1 MPSDPIWWLA
11 VVVQL
16 LALPGSLLPVLPS
29 LLWLP
34 IGAGL
39 WVWNVGWIAAIRRG
53 ALVGLAVV
61 AGLLVSRVV
70 PGQPGLLGI
79 GGSFLLSWG
88 WPALCDLL
96 VRTAGDRPR
105 LRCKRAQAR
114 QRTCR
119 LALTQPRWH

>member
-39 WVWNVGWIAAIRRG
+39 WVWHVGWIAGYPSRS
-53 ALVGLAVV
+53 VG
-61 AGLLVSRVV
+61 GLGDGCWIVGEPSSAR
-70 PGQPGLLGI
+70 PTWATRHWR
-79 GGSFLLSWG
+79 FLF
-88 WPALCDLL
+88 A
-96 VRTAGDRPR
+96 
-105 LRCKRAQAR
+105 
-114 QRTCR
+114 
-119 LALTQPRWH
+119 